1 MKESIFW
8 NWFLENKKMIEEFMV
23 SESVDYTPYEL
34 LTEKIKEYHPDV
46 IPELTIDE
54 VKNFVL
60 IISCDGIRAGIE
72 AVKDLATSAPTID
85 KWVIQKFRQPG
96 AVVNLNYKGLEY
108 KAVDIK
114 AKYFLNEG
122 EIDIELYI
130 KGYKEEDQRYKSL
143 AFLYLDH
150 LVGEYLVMT
159 KIGTIEF
166 KKLGLFAKT
175 STMKTLPQ
183 LSELIKNLV

>member
-1 MKESIFW
+1 MRESIFW
-8 NWFLENKKMIEEFMV
+8 NWFLENKKMIEEFII
-23 SESVDYTPYEL
+23 SESVDYAPYEL
-34 LTEKIKEYHPDV
+34 LTEKIKEYHCDV

-54 VKNFVL
+54 SNNFVL
-60 IISCDGIRAGIE
+60 VISCDGIRSGIE
-72 AVKDLATSAPTID
+72 AVKHLVATAPHID

-96 AVVNLNYKGLEY
+96 AVIDLNYKGLFF

-114 AKYFLNEG
+114 AKYFLNKS

-130 KGYKEEDQRYKSL
+130 KGYKEDDQRYKSL

-175 STMKTLPQ
+175 SAMKTLPE
-183 LSELIKNLV
+183 LSELIKALV